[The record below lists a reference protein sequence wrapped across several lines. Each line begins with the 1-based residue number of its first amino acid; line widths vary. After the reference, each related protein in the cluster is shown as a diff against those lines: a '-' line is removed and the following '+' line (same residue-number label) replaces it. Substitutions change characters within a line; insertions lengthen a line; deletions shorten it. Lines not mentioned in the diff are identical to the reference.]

1 MPIYAI
7 LENGLVV
14 NAIVTDQDDANK
26 KGLVE
31 LTNGAGIGWSFAN
44 GIFIAPA
51 LAEVPIS
58 VTENSVRMDR
68 NALLSNTDWTQLSD
82 VPQEVKDR
90 YVQYR
95 QALRDLP
102 TQSGFP
108 QTVTWPTQPE

>member
-7 LENGLVV
+7 FENGLVV

-31 LTNGAGIGWSFAN
+31 LTNGAGIGWSVAN
-44 GIFIAPA
+44 GTFIAPA

-68 NALLSNTDWTQLSD
+68 NALLSNTDWTQLAD
-82 VPQEVKDR
+82 VPQAVKDS
-90 YVQYR
+90 YVSYR
-95 QALRDLP
+95 QALRDVP
-102 TQSGFP
+102 QQAGFP
-108 QTVTWPTQPE
+108 NQVVWPESP